1 MLDQVFHAN
10 IIAYCQ
16 QNRYVWFAI
25 YTDLFTLVSKI
36 IFMKYLPPVRP
47 KMVLK
52 LKIVR
57 IYWNLAHLIFQ
68 VCRSL
73 FECLKQFLWN
83 IYHLLYPNSPKI
95 KNAQNLLK
103 FGRIDISNMP
113 ISILMSKISFMKY
126 LPPVRPKLAPKLK
139 MFRIYWYLA
148 QLIFQIYWFR
158 F

>member
-57 IYWNLAHLIFQ
+57 IY
-68 VCRSL
+68 
-73 FECLKQFLWN
+73 
-83 IYHLLYPNSPKI
+83 
-95 KNAQNLLK
+95 
-103 FGRIDISNMP
+103 
-113 ISILMSKISFMKY
+113 
-126 LPPVRPKLAPKLK
+126 
-139 MFRIYWYLA
+139 
-148 QLIFQIYWFR
+148 
-158 F
+158 